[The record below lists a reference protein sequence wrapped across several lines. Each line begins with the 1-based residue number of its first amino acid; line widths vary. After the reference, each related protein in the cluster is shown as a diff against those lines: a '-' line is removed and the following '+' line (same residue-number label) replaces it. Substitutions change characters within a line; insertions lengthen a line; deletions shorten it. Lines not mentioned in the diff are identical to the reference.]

1 MREPSRLS
9 ECGRIMIKL
18 DKPQPQFI
26 TKPQHTKTEENP
38 YKYIKDIRA

>member
-9 ECGRIMIKL
+9 ECGRIMIKS

-26 TKPQHTKTEENP
+26 TKSQYTKTKENP
-38 YKYIKDIRA
+38 NKYIKDIRA